1 MKEQKLNRAPDFV
14 AIIGCSVQTFVD
26 PEIFLLTGSQ
36 ATFIG
41 LITLG
46 CTGSAITQPTGL
58 NYDIP

>member
-1 MKEQKLNRAPDFV
+1 MYAQKLNRAPDFV
-14 AIIGCSVQTFVD
+14 AIIGFSVRTSVG
-26 PEIFLLTGSQ
+26 PETFLLTGSQ